1 MPNSNIEWKFLTDGA
16 VLEKLGAEVRRM
28 RLERNLTQAVVAE
41 RAGVD
46 RTTVVKIEAGK
57 ASHLL
62 NLIQVLRAIGRLDV
76 LDNFHE
82 EPRLT
87 PMMALEQEAKY
98 HRKQRK
104 RASSPKATIVPPKP
118 KPKST
123 W

>member
-1 MPNSNIEWKFLTDGA
+1 MSNSNIEWKLLTDKE
-16 VLEKLGAEVRRM
+16 VLEKLGTEVRRM
-28 RLERNLTQAVVAE
+28 RLERNLTQSVVAE

-82 EPRLT
+82 EPHLT

-104 RASSPKATIVPPKP
+104 RASSSKATIVPPKP
-118 KPKST
+118 KST